1 MRHVRLKISDLAA
14 VTGYTRFQMRGLLK
28 EVFPNPPGKKG
39 GTASQRTFSPHDL
52 LVLVVACEIERKY
65 GVKRAVLA
73 LVGEALRKTL
83 TGPRAANR
91 NARLVVTFTPPVASY
106 LVPEASVSEGLV
118 LMLGGLFAKVD
129 EYLGV
134 SGPANDINQT
144 DLPLTPALVRGHRG
158 GDSHSR

>member
-14 VTGYTRFQMRGLLK
+14 VTGYTRFQMRGLLS
-28 EVFPNPPGKKG
+28 EVFPHPGRKKG
-39 GTASQRTFSPHDL
+39 AAASQRTFSPHDL
-52 LVLVVACEIERKY
+52 LVIAVACEIERKY
-65 GVKRAVLA
+65 GVKRALLA

-91 NARLVVTFTPPVASY
+91 NARLVVTFAPPEVTY
-106 LVPEASVSEGLV
+106 LVSEAPVSEGLV

-134 SGPANDINQT
+134 SGSANDSNQT

-158 GDSHSR
+158 GSSHGR